1 LSEENVDGVNV
12 GHEHEAFMMGTLLL
26 LTRDTQHNAAT
37 QQAGKTYVKNVVWP
51 NFLLTKHL
59 HTTHLSSI

>member
-37 QQAGKTYVKNVVWP
+37 QLAVIGAEEHNAATSVCIVGLV
-51 NFLLTKHL
+51 
-59 HTTHLSSI
+59 